1 MSEPH
6 NGVDP
11 GAVSAEAD
19 QSTTQETPR
28 SLDPIVP
35 QRNPTTGVIEHLAEA
50 RILADKGWVPIA
62 IHNVGPNGTCSCAKG
77 ANCGKSAGKHPVAA
91 NWQQTASPED
101 GLAEIEKLAAK
112 GRRLNLGI
120 LTGAPSGFFVLD
132 IDGDRGGFDSM
143 RRLVAGNDKMPAT
156 RIVKTGTGGF
166 HYYFQMPTD
175 FDVTNRDALG
185 KAGYDGIDVRGTGGQ
200 VVAPPSVSGTG
211 PYAVQS
217 NRDVASAP
225 DWLLGILRPKAP
237 APPAQVKAAAPVG
250 ALAAAHASRQTAHE
264 SAYERMVVEAEV
276 MRLTDMTSAATKDG
290 DGYRGEAWDSTT
302 YAVACTLF
310 QLANSPWSTLTVDEA
325 KVLIEGNAPRDT
337 GFDDARVQA
346 KVASA
351 LRSTEGKTRPA
362 PVDREDVLFGDS
374 GTPAT
379 GEALEGVVESST
391 EVEGAL
397 AREGSGKLTDAA
409 LSRRFAGD
417 ALVGRFAWLGSRH
430 KWRRWDGK
438 RWAPCEETV
447 VIGAATDYFLSWH
460 AGAAKRHAPVEVLK
474 ALSGRL
480 SAAKIEAVV
489 RLARSVVAR
498 DAADFDAQPDLL
510 NVGNGIVD
518 LRTGELGPHDPAL
531 LLTRC
536 SPTPYAPGAQ
546 HNDWEAALQALPNV
560 EVVGHLQERFGQ
572 AVTGYPVPDDVNVFL
587 RGGGENGKSTL
598 VAPIGRALGNHCVAL
613 SERVLTAR
621 DGDHPTE
628 MTELEGARIAILE
641 ELPKGARL
649 NVKRLKDLSGV
660 DEIKARK
667 MREDARGFKATHSLF
682 VTTNFM
688 PVVSETDRGTW
699 RRFQLVDFPFTFKKP
714 GELLV
719 VGTDHHGDPGLRER
733 LKQGQGGQ
741 HEAILAWIVEGAM
754 RHYAADRVMSP
765 PPPRVVEDT
774 SAWRMSED
782 RILAYLDARTV
793 FDPKAF
799 VLAADLYADFT
810 AWLDEHGASAWGDRI
825 FSARLKDHDIVREHR
840 IVHSRTGRT
849 TYAETLSYRP
859 GQVLGQPPEKASV
872 WRGLRFQGAHE
883 GIFGA

>member
-1 MSEPH
+1 MST
-6 NGVDP
+6 NIL
-11 GAVSAEAD
+11 S
-19 QSTTQETPR
+19 
-28 SLDPIVP
+28 
-35 QRNPTTGVIEHLAEA
+35 EA
-50 RILADKGWVPIA
+50 RDVASRGWVPIPVHA
-62 IHNVGPNGTCSCAKG
+62 VGPDMKTCSCPKG
-77 ANCGKSAGKHPVAA
+77 AHCGKSAGKHPIAT
-91 NWQQTASPED
+91 NWQQTASPEA
-101 GLAEIEKLAAK
+101 GLAEIEKLAAR
-112 GRRLNLGI
+112 GRRFNLGI
-120 LTGAPSGFFVLD
+120 LTGAPSGIFALD
-132 IDGDRGGFDSM
+132 IDGDRGGFESM
-143 RRLVAGNDKMPAT
+143 KRLVSDHGRMPPT
-156 RIVKTGTGGF
+156 RIIKTGSGGY
-166 HYYFQMPTD
+166 HYYFSMPTD

-185 KAGYDGIDVRGTGGQ
+185 KAGYDGIDIRGTLGQ
-200 VVAPPSVSGTG
+200 VVAPLSVSGAG
-211 PYAVQS
+211 PYAVQAD
-217 NRDVASAP
+217 RDVAPAP
-225 DWLLGILRPKAP
+225 AWLLEILRPKAP
-237 APPAQVKAAAPVG
+237 TAPAQVKPAASVG
-250 ALAAAHASRQTAHE
+250 ALAADYAPLQTDHE
-264 SAYERMVVEAEV
+264 SAYERMVVQAEV
-276 MRLTDMTSAATKDG
+276 KRLTDMTSAATKDG
-290 DGYRGEAWDSTT
+290 EGYRGDAWDSTT

-310 QLANSPWSTLTVDEA
+310 QLANSPWSALTVDEA
-325 KVLIEGNAPRDT
+325 KVLIEGNAPRDS
-337 GFDDARVQA
+337 GFDDARVQE
-346 KVASA
+346 KVESA
-351 LRSTEGKTRPA
+351 LRSTQGKTRPA
-362 PVDREDVLFGDS
+362 PEERVDVLFGD
-374 GTPAT
+374 GTAS
-379 GEALEGVVESST
+379 EVLAGVVESAT

-409 LSRRFAGD
+409 LSRRFAAD

-430 KWRRWDGK
+430 KWRHWDGK
-438 RWAPCEETV
+438 CWTPCEETV
-447 VIGAATDYFLSWH
+447 VIGAATDYFMSWH

-489 RLARSVVAR
+489 RLARAVVAR
-498 DAADFDAQPDLL
+498 DASDFDAQPDLL

-518 LRTGELGPHDPAL
+518 LRTGELGPHDSAL
-531 LLTRC
+531 LLTRWT
-536 SPTPYAPGAQ
+536 PTHYAPSAR

-560 EVVGHLQERFGQ
+560 DVAGHLQERFGQ

-628 MTELEGARIAILE
+628 MTELEGARIATLE

-699 RRFQLVDFPFTFKKP
+699 RRFQLIDFPFTFKKP
-714 GELLV
+714 TEPLV
-719 VGTDHHGDPGLRER
+719 VDTDRHGDPGLRER
-733 LKQGQGGQ
+733 LKQGRDGQ
-741 HEAILAWIVEGAM
+741 HAAILAWIVEGAV
-754 RHYAADRVMSP
+754 RHYAADRVMGP
-765 PPPRVVEDT
+765 PPGRVVEDT
-774 SAWRMSED
+774 SAWRMTED

-825 FSARLKDHDIVREHR
+825 FTARLKDHDIVREHR
-840 IVHSRTGRT
+840 LVHSRTVRT

-859 GQVLGQPPEKASV
+859 GQVLAQLPEKASV